1 MPPLL
6 KEGMKQPKQD
16 SVWATQESQPGLVLN
31 PAPRG
36 HLEGEEV
43 QHTGARD
50 FLADTLRLKGILNAQ
65 LE

>member
-1 MPPLL
+1 
-6 KEGMKQPKQD
+6 MKQPKQD
-16 SVWATQESQPGLVLN
+16 SVWDSQESHPGLVLN

-36 HLEGEEV
+36 HLEDEEV

-65 LE
+65 PE

>member
-1 MPPLL
+1 
-6 KEGMKQPKQD
+6 MKQPKQD
-16 SVWATQESQPGLVLN
+16 SVWASQESQPELVLN

-36 HLEGEEV
+36 HLEDEEV

-65 LE
+65 PE